1 MQELAQEDKK
11 MISKSRSSTSEFAT
25 HNMNSS
31 KTLEAGLTSNEK
43 DLTPYWNSLCKDKS
57 LSLLSLTKTGSV
69 GSDLNSSNPLQ
80 TKTIARSWFSTTV
93 NSHLKPS
100 LCKTF
105 FPLSTFSPVGFMVSG
120 NTVIRSKKI
129 RIYPKN
135 TPLIRKYLGLSRYW
149 FNAAV
154 AYLRKEGTKASLGEV
169 RKIQKEEHPEWA
181 FDCPQRI
188 REHAINDACEAV
200 KNAKKKFKQTGQFQQ
215 VHFRT
220 KKDNVQRFGFDV
232 QSLKDGFI
240 FRETER
246 KLCFYATENHRSAEM
261 EGTRIVQEDGRYFV
275 IIPQSRY
282 IKTPENQ
289 RLGCVAI
296 DPGVRTFATFYSEQ
310 AHGKIGEGDFRN
322 VFRLCIGLDKIY
334 SKMTKVKSQKKRS
347 MRKAARR
354 LRWKIYD
361 LIDDLHKKT
370 ARFFVTRF
378 DKVFLPTFE
387 TSQMVTKLH
396 SKTARSMLSFAHFR
410 FKSFL
415 KAKAEEYS
423 CEVVDCNE
431 AYTSKT
437 CSYCGKLHNIGS
449 KKIMRCECGAN
460 VDRDGNGARGIF
472 LRALLVTTPQAIAGN
487 R

>member
-11 MISKSRSSTSEFAT
+11 TTSKNKSNTSESDSQI
-25 HNMNSS
+25 MNSS
-31 KTLEAGLTSNEK
+31 KTSEVASTSKEK
-43 DLTPYWNSLCKDKS
+43 DLTPYWNLSCKAKS
-57 LSLLSLTKTGSV
+57 QKLLSLTKTGCV
-69 GSDLNSSNPLQ
+69 GSDLSSSSPLQ
-80 TKTIARSWFSTTV
+80 AKTIAQSWFSTTV

-105 FPLSTFSPVGFMVSG
+105 FPSSTFSRVGFTDSE
-120 NTVIRSKKI
+120 NTIVRSKKI

-135 TPLIRKYLGLSRYW
+135 QQLIRRYLGLSRYW

-154 AYLRKEGTKASLGEV
+154 AYLKNEGTKASLGEV

-188 REHAINDACEAV
+188 REHAINDACNAV
-200 KNAKKKFKQTGQFQQ
+200 KNAKKKFMQTGQFQE

-220 KKDNVQRFGFDV
+220 KKDRVQRFGFDAK
-232 QSLKDGFI
+232 SLKDGFV

-246 KLCFYATENHRSAEM
+246 KICFYVTENHESSEI
-261 EGTRIVQEDGRYFV
+261 EGTRIVREDGRYFV

-282 IKTPENQ
+282 IKMPENQ
-289 RLGCVAI
+289 RFDCVAI

-310 AHGKIGEGDFRN
+310 AHGKIGEGDFKK
-322 VFRLCIGLDKIY
+322 VFRLCLGLDKLY
-334 SKMTKVKSQKKRS
+334 SKMTKAKSQKKRN
-347 MRKAARR
+347 MRKAAGR

-361 LIDDLHKKT
+361 LIEELHKKT
-370 ARFFVTRF
+370 ASFLVTRF
-378 DKVFLPTFE
+378 DKIFLPAFE
-387 TSQMVTKLH
+387 TAQMVTKLR

-437 CSYCGKLHNIGS
+437 CSYCGEIHNIGS
-449 KKIMRCECGAN
+449 KKMMRCECGAN

>member
-1 MQELAQEDKK
+1 M
-11 MISKSRSSTSEFAT
+11 
-25 HNMNSS
+25 
-31 KTLEAGLTSNEK
+31 
-43 DLTPYWNSLCKDKS
+43 
-57 LSLLSLTKTGSV
+57 
-69 GSDLNSSNPLQ
+69 
-80 TKTIARSWFSTTV
+80 
-93 NSHLKPS
+93 
-100 LCKTF
+100 
-105 FPLSTFSPVGFMVSG
+105 
-120 NTVIRSKKI
+120 
-129 RIYPKN
+129 
-135 TPLIRKYLGLSRYW
+135 
-149 FNAAV
+149 
-154 AYLRKEGTKASLGEV
+154 TKA
-169 RKIQKEEHPEWA
+169 
-181 FDCPQRI
+181 
-188 REHAINDACEAV
+188 
-200 KNAKKKFKQTGQFQQ
+200 
-215 VHFRT
+215 
-220 KKDNVQRFGFDV
+220 
-232 QSLKDGFI
+232 
-240 FRETER
+240 
-246 KLCFYATENHRSAEM
+246 
-261 EGTRIVQEDGRYFV
+261 
-275 IIPQSRY
+275 
-282 IKTPENQ
+282 
-289 RLGCVAI
+289 
-296 DPGVRTFATFYSEQ
+296 
-310 AHGKIGEGDFRN
+310 
-322 VFRLCIGLDKIY
+322 
-334 SKMTKVKSQKKRS
+334 KSQKKRS

>member
-1 MQELAQEDKK
+1 MQELAQEAKK
-11 MISKSRSSTSEFAT
+11 TTSKNKSNTSESASQIMNSLKILAAASTS
-25 HNMNSS
+25 
-31 KTLEAGLTSNEK
+31 KEK
-43 DLTPYWNSLCKDKS
+43 DLTPYWNSSCKAKS
-57 LSLLSLTKTGSV
+57 QKLLSLTKTGCV
-69 GSDLNSSNPLQ
+69 GSDLNSSDPLQ
-80 TKTIARSWFSTTV
+80 AKTIAQSWFSTTV

-105 FPLSTFSPVGFMVSG
+105 FPSSTFSRADFTDSE
-120 NTVIRSKKI
+120 NTIARSKKI

-135 TPLIRKYLGLSRYW
+135 QQLIRRYLGLSRYW

-154 AYLRKEGTKASLGEV
+154 AYLKKEGTKASLGEV
-169 RKIQKEEHPEWA
+169 RKIQKDTHPEWA

-188 REHAINDACEAV
+188 REHAINDACNAV
-200 KNAKKKFKQTGQFQQ
+200 KNAKQKFKRTGQFQQ
-215 VHFRT
+215 VHFRA
-220 KKDNVQRFGFDV
+220 KKDSVQGFGFDA
-232 QSLKDGFI
+232 QSLKDCFV
-240 FRETER
+240 FKEKER
-246 KLCFYATENHRSAEM
+246 KLCFYASENYESAEI
-261 EGTRIVQEDGRYFV
+261 EGTRIVREDGRYFLV
-275 IIPQSRY
+275 IPQSRC

-296 DPGVRTFATFYSEQ
+296 DPGVRTFGTFYSEQ
-310 AHGKIGEGDFRN
+310 VHGKIGEGDFKKI
-322 VFRLCIGLDKIY
+322 FRLCLGLDKLY
-334 SKMTKVKSQKKRS
+334 SKIAKAKCKQKRN
-347 MRKAARR
+347 MRKAAGR

-370 ARFFVTRF
+370 ASFLVTRF

-423 CEVVDCNE
+423 CEVVDVNE

-437 CSYCGKLHNIGS
+437 CSYCGEIHSIGS
-449 KKIMRCECGAN
+449 KKIMKCRCSAN
-460 VDRDGNGARGIF
+460 VDRDYNGARGIF
-472 LRALLVTTPQAIAGN
+472 LRALMVMSPQEIVGN
-487 R
+487 C